1 MAYRECSGT
10 KSSWSHQRFE
20 ASNTDP
26 LLRLADVPATVE
38 CKTIEL
44 EDLLASNS
52 VILRSTLAGKSASLS
67 NKSIQ
72 HSSKSLD
79 TSKSANCK

>member
-1 MAYRECSGT
+1 LKIFLVY
-10 KSSWSHQRFE
+10 QRFE

-38 CKTIEL
+38 CKTTEL

-52 VILRSTLAGKSASLS
+52 VILRSTVAGKSASLS

-72 HSSKSLD
+72 HGSKSLD